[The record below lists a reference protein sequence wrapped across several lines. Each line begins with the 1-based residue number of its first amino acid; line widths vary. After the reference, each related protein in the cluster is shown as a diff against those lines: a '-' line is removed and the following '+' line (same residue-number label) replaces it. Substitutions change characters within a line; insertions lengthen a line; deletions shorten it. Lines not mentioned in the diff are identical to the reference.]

1 MIWTASLWPYQ
12 PSQLEERCR
21 FKGQFLTNRA
31 MHAIVT
37 FFFFFAA
44 SLLYLEPTRRKSYAL
59 CIRTFLICMYMYK
72 FLADEWDNFDTPLKC
87 HRKVRM
93 HSTLCSNPAPADPS
107 FEISFWELLS
117 HSMKVLI
124 MPLSPFAARDNQ
136 ADFRIL
142 DERRNLWGKC

>member
-21 FKGQFLTNRA
+21 FEGQFLTNRGGF
-31 MHAIVT
+31 

-59 CIRTFLICMYMYK
+59 CIRTFLICTCTNSLLMNGTILIHPWSATEK
-72 FLADEWDNFDTPLKC
+72 FAC
-87 HRKVRM
+87 IQ
-93 HSTLCSNPAPADPS
+93 STLCSNPSPADPS
-107 FEISFWELLS
+107 FEFSFWELLS

-142 DERRNLWGKC
+142 DERWNLWGKC